1 MRILDGKRL
10 LNDGRSI
17 FLNCKIRVAM
27 IRVESIM
34 FMTET
39 KKIVK
44 RGFWGRLQERAL
56 IDSQEIKNSM
66 KDVIFGQAI
75 DDALG
80 LGTEFMP
87 HAEVL
92 ANYPNGLTLIIRLFK
107 TSIGEDGGRESGRT
121 IRI

>member
-1 MRILDGKRL
+1 
-10 LNDGRSI
+10 
-17 FLNCKIRVAM
+17 M

-75 DDALG
+75 DNALG